1 MEGRVS
7 NPPASAYMTVSRC
20 EEICI
25 NPFLRTAIDG
35 TIGEKTTSER
45 PMKSSMRLRNDVL
58 LLVLALLAIVWVCSA
73 EAAAADNAC
82 PEPLRS
88 GPAGGIWQA
97 FWDISAFPRLSRH
110 EGPLREYL
118 ASEAGRLGLEARA
131 DQAGNLLV
139 KMPATAGREEEPIT
153 VLHAHLDMVGD
164 RIPSSR
170 HDFTSDPIVP
180 VVSGD
185 WVAANGTTLGA
196 DNGIGVAALLDIM
209 RGSVS
214 DHGRLELLFTVDEE
228 GDFSGVYG
236 LSPAS
241 FEGRRLINLDS
252 ETEGELNIGCA
263 GGRADRAVIPWNR
276 KPAGGSEVQAMRVV
290 IGALRG
296 GHSGVD
302 INRGRANAI
311 RLAGRLLKTVAS
323 VVPVRLISIRGGS
336 IDTTI
341 PRDVTLDAAI
351 PTKHLP
357 ILAEM
362 LPMLEKR
369 LRREYAAGDPALEL
383 RVIPILGAVPD
394 ALSVNDTRR
403 FTEFILDLPCGVQQM
418 SSQFP
423 GLVETSMNP
432 GVISTATGSVILV
445 SHLQSSSL
453 RTIAELGEKLRQI
466 VARIGGTV
474 EAGVPYP
481 PWQTSPDAP
490 LVKKVC
496 NIYSGLGGSAMRL
509 NVVHAGLECGAVAE
523 LIPGMEMVSF
533 GPTIENAHTPSER
546 VRIDSVERF
555 RKLIAL
561 LLRERL

>member
-1 MEGRVS
+1 MKRVIRMNGRKL
-7 NPPASAYMTVSRC
+7 
-20 EEICI
+20 I
-25 NPFLRTAIDG
+25 F
-35 TIGEKTTSER
+35 
-45 PMKSSMRLRNDVL
+45 
-58 LLVLALLAIVWVCSA
+58 VLAALSLAWNSTMSA
-73 EAAAADNAC
+73 FAAADAGC
-82 PEPLRS
+82 PEALRS
-88 GPAGGIWQA
+88 SSGGGIWQA
-97 FWDISAFPRLSRH
+97 FWDISAFPRLSKQ
-110 EGPLREYL
+110 EAPLREYL
-118 ASEAGRLGLEARA
+118 KSEAGRLGLEARA

-139 KMPATAGREEEPIT
+139 KLPATAGREGEPIT

-164 RIPSSR
+164 RVPESR
-170 HDFTSDPIVP
+170 HDFGRDPIVP
-180 VVSGD
+180 VVSGE
-185 WVAANGTTLGA
+185 WVTANGTTLGA

-209 RGSVS
+209 RGSVA

-228 GDFSGVYG
+228 GDFTGVYG

-252 ETEGELNIGCA
+252 ETDGELNIGCA

-276 KPAGGSEVQAMRVV
+276 KPSGGSEVQAMRVV

-323 VVPVRLISIRGGS
+323 VVPVRLIAIRGGS

-403 FTEFILDLPCGVQQM
+403 FTDFLLDLPCGVQQM

-432 GVISTATGSVILV
+432 GVISTATGSVVLV

-453 RTIAELGEKLRQI
+453 RAIAELGEKLRQI
-466 VARIGGTV
+466 VTRIGGTV
-474 EAGVPYP
+474 EAGAPYP

-496 NIYSGLGGSAMRL
+496 NIYNGLGGSAMRL
-509 NVVHAGLECGAVAE
+509 NVVHAGLECGAIAE

-533 GPTIENAHTPSER
+533 GPTIENAHTPNER
-546 VRIDSVERF
+546 VQIESAGRF
-555 RKLIAL
+555 RKLLVL
-561 LLRERL
+561 LLRESL